1 MFCCI
6 PMKNSRRILK
16 TNVDYTRLSLTSCYV
31 LSKLTV
37 LHHSS
42 LNCLRRIVA
51 ILVTSLY
58 FQKSMS
64 TEAILGLLTSFLGF
78 AAFIFYRHQRTSGLK
93 TKDSHV

>member
-1 MFCCI
+1 ME
-6 PMKNSRRILK
+6 
-16 TNVDYTRLSLTSCYV
+16 YTHISLTSCYV

-58 FQKSMS
+58 FQKRMS

-78 AAFIFYRHQRTSGLK
+78 AAFLFYRHQRTIGMK
-93 TKDSHV
+93 IKDSHV